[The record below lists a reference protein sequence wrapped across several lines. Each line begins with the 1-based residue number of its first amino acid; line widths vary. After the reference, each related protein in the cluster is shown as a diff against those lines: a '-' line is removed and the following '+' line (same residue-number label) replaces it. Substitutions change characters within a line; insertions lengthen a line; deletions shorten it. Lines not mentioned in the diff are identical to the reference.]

1 MADATL
7 TAERRDTTGKKRAA
21 GRVRREGLVPGVV
34 YGLGEENVSIT
45 VSQRELAHILSGG
58 ANTVITLKVDG
69 GNQLTLARQI
79 QRHPIKGTY
88 VHVDFI
94 RVRADQTIQADVQ
107 VHLIG
112 ESEGATRGGVLEQM
126 LHTVSVEARPADI
139 PHELEIDI
147 TALQIGDSLRVRDLT
162 VPAGVVILI
171 DADEP
176 VVQVSQPRVAEE
188 VAAPAEGEA
197 VEGEAAEGEAG
208 AAPAAGGEQS
218 SSEG

>member
-7 TAERRDTTGKKRAA
+7 IAERRDTTGKKRAA

-34 YGLGEENVSIT
+34 YGLGEDNVSIT

-58 ANTVITLKVDG
+58 ANTLITLRVDG
-69 GNQLTLARQI
+69 GDQLTLARQI

-107 VHLIG
+107 VHLVG
-112 ESEGATRGGVLEQM
+112 EAEGANRGGVLEQM

-139 PHELEIDI
+139 PHELEVDI
-147 TALQIGDSLRVRDLT
+147 TALEIGDALRVRDLV
-162 VPAGVVILI
+162 VPAGVVVLN
-171 DADEP
+171 DPEEP
-176 VVQVSQPRVAEE
+176 LVQVSAPRVVEE
-188 VAAPAEGEA
+188 VAPAEGEVA
-197 VEGEAAEGEAG
+197 EGAEAAEGEAG

>member
-34 YGLGEENVSIT
+34 YGLGEDNVSIT
-45 VSQRELAHILSGG
+45 VPQRELAHILAGG

-69 GNQLTLARQI
+69 GDQLTLARQI

-139 PHELEIDI
+139 PHELEVDI
-147 TALQIGDSLRVRDLT
+147 TALQIGDALRVRDLV
-162 VPAGVVILI
+162 VPAGVVILN
-171 DADEP
+171 DLEEP
-176 VVQVSQPRVAEE
+176 LVQVSAPRVAEE
-188 VAAPAEGEA
+188 AVPAEGEA

>member
-79 QRHPIKGTY
+79 QRHPIKGTF

>member
-7 TAERRDTTGKKRAA
+7 TAERRDTSGKKRAA

-34 YGLGEENVSIT
+34 YGLGEDNVSIT
-45 VSQRELAHILSGG
+45 VSQRELAHILAGG

-69 GNQLTLARQI
+69 GDQLTLARQI

-139 PHELEIDI
+139 PHELEVDI
-147 TALQIGDSLRVRDLT
+147 TALQIGDALRVRDLV
-162 VPAGVVILI
+162 VPAGVVILN
-171 DADEP
+171 DAEEP
-176 VVQVSQPRVAEE
+176 LVQVSQPRVAEE
-188 VAAPAEGEA
+188 AAAAEGEA
-197 VEGEAAEGEAG
+197 AEGEAAEGEAG

>member
-7 TAERRDTTGKKRAA
+7 TAERRDTSGKKRAA

-34 YGLGEENVSIT
+34 YGLGEDNVSIT

-58 ANTVITLKVDG
+58 ANTLITLRVDG
-69 GNQLTLARQI
+69 GDQLTLARQI

-112 ESEGATRGGVLEQM
+112 EAEGANRGGVLEQM

-139 PHELEIDI
+139 PHELEVDI
-147 TALQIGDSLRVRDLT
+147 TALEIGDALRVRDLV
-162 VPAGVVILI
+162 VPAGVVILN
-171 DADEP
+171 DLEEP
-176 VVQVSQPRVAEE
+176 LVQVSAPRVVEE
-188 VAAPAEGEA
+188 AVPAEGEA

-208 AAPAAGGEQS
+208 AAPAEGGEQS

>member
-1 MADATL
+1 
-7 TAERRDTTGKKRAA
+7 
-21 GRVRREGLVPGVV
+21 VPGVV

-58 ANTVITLKVDG
+58 ANTLITLKVDG

-197 VEGEAAEGEAG
+197 VEGEVAEGEAG